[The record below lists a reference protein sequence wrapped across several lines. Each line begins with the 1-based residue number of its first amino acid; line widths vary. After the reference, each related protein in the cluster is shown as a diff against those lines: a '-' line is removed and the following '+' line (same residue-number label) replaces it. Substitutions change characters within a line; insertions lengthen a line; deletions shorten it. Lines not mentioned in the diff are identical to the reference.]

1 MVSNLKLFLGDLML
15 NKEELAHIPDEE
27 LFQMAIEEHQQNAA
41 YGLGSDRVYTPE
53 GEVYFIYDE
62 DAGL

>member
-1 MVSNLKLFLGDLML
+1 MLGDYVDRNMVA
-15 NKEELAHIPDEE
+15 KLAHIPDEE

-41 YGLGSDRVYTPE
+41 YGLGSDRVYSPE
-53 GEVYFIYDE
+53 GESYIIYDE